1 MFKISCIER
10 KKGNY
15 LTAIMKCHPF
25 PFLPSLLFSP
35 LPPSPSHFHCL
46 FPFSPIYFNHF
57 IFTSLF
63 LLFSFTSLFC
73 FFFSVTHLH
82 FILPTHF
89 ASFGMYAPRSYLSI
103 YLSSHLSPSLHL
115 YTSHSLLLS
124 PTLFILLA
132 PPYRLYIYLPLNLP
146 SLSSSFLLVRKEQ
159 AIRAGW
165 LQLAAACNG
174 VRFASLT

>member
-35 LPPSPSHFHCL
+35 LPPSLSHFHCL
-46 FPFSPIYFNHF
+46 FPFSPIYFNRF

-115 YTSHSLLLS
+115 YTSHPLLLS
-124 PTLFILLA
+124 LPLSSSSLL
-132 PPYRLYIYLPLNLP
+132 PFTVFLYLPLNLH
-146 SLSSSFLLVRKEQ
+146 SLSSLLLVREEQ